1 MKKKKIIII
10 SIIIIIIIL
19 LIMCIMFKNRKSKYK
34 YIEYVPQEELSKEQ
48 ERNTI
53 ISLYFKDKKTGELM
67 PEARIID
74 AKKLLDNPYITI
86 IELLI
91 QGPQNDRLEKIIPGG
106 TKIKSAILKGNV
118 LYLDFSKEFI
128 ENNKEGI
135 EEESKIIY
143 SLVNS
148 LTELNEVSYVKILID
163 GEENKSFTDNAIN
176 FRENFAR
183 ND

>member
-1 MKKKKIIII
+1 MKNKKIIILVI
-10 SIIIIIIIL
+10 TVILIIL
-19 LIMCIMFKNRKSKYK
+19 ICGILISKKNKK
-34 YIEYVPQEELSKEQ
+34 EYTEYTPQEELSKEQ

-53 ISLYFKDKKTGELM
+53 ISLYFKNKQTNELM

-74 AKKLLDNPYITI
+74 SKQLLNNPYMVI
-86 IELLI
+86 INLLI
-91 QGPQNDRLEKIIPGG
+91 QGPKNDKLEITIPEG
-106 TKIKSAILKGNV
+106 TKVKSASLNGNIL
-118 LYLDFSKEFI
+118 YIDFSEEFI
-128 ENNKEGI
+128 TNCKGGI

-148 LTELNEVSYVKILID
+148 LTELNEVSYIRILIE
-163 GEENKSFTDNAIN
+163 GEENKAFTDNAIG